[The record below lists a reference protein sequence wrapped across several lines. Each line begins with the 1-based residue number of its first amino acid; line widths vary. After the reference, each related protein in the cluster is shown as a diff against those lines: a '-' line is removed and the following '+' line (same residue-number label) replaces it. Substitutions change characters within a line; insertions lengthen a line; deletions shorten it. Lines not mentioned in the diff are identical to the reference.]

1 MISIIVPT
9 RNEGVE
15 IVERFRQFCGR
26 ADAELLV
33 ADRGGSLETP
43 RAFEAIGA
51 AVLTLSG
58 NRGSRLAEAAARAR
72 GDVLLFL
79 HADSRAPDDA
89 IGLVRRAVEGGAA
102 AGAFSLAYEGSSPAL
117 LWIAWWANL
126 RSRLF
131 KLPFG
136 DQGIFCRRDAYERA
150 GGFRDLPICDD
161 VDLVRRL
168 ARMGRFVILPEKTA
182 TSPRRYR
189 ERGAMRQV
197 LRNWRVLAGYYLGV
211 SPATLERWY
220 NAGGRR
226 NTGDQDDRE

>member
-15 IVERFRQFCGR
+15 IVEKFRQFCGR

-33 ADRGGSLETP
+33 ADGGGSTGTAQ
-43 RAFEAIGA
+43 AFQAIGA
-51 AVLTLSG
+51 SVLTLSG
-58 NRGSRLAEAAARAR
+58 NRGSRLAAAATRAR

-79 HADSRAPDDA
+79 HGDSRAPDDA
-89 IGLVRRAVEGGAA
+89 IGLVRLAVERGAA
-102 AGAFSLAYEGSSPAL
+102 AGAFSLAYDGSGRAL
-117 LWIAWWANL
+117 SWIAWWANI
-126 RSRLF
+126 RSRLL

-136 DQGIFCRRDAYERA
+136 DQGLFCRKDAYERA

-168 ARMGRFVILPEKTA
+168 ARTGRFVILPEKTA

-189 ERGAMRQV
+189 ERGALRQV
-197 LRNWRVLAGYYLGV
+197 LLNWKVLAGYYLGV
-211 SPATLERWY
+211 SPATLDRWY
-220 NAGGRR
+220 NR
-226 NTGDQDDRE
+226 